1 MPLSKKAFGE
11 AMAILGTYYD
21 KIEATL
27 GDTIK
32 TKAWYSA
39 LQDMED
45 DELRAAVNDYV
56 KTGKFAPMP
65 ADLWDRVR
73 TMREAQNPQLTAEEA
88 WTIVYRDIS
97 RLGYYAE
104 PEYDDRKLEAAKNS
118 IGWETLCDLNDNTL
132 MATRAHFLRI
142 YGSFTQREKV
152 AAASDN
158 PIAKAFANN
167 LMAQLTGKKALK
179 ELEGNH
185 DH

>member
-21 KIEATL
+21 KIDATL

-88 WTIVYRDIS
+88 WGVVYRDIS
-97 RLGYYAE
+97 RYGYYSE
-104 PEYDDRKLEAAKNS
+104 PTYDDWKLEAAKNS
-118 IGWETLCDLNDNTL
+118 IGWGTLCDLTENTL
-132 MATRAHFLRI
+132 MPTRAHFMRI
-142 YGSFTQREKV
+142 YGSFAQRERV
-152 AAASDN
+152 ATQTNN
-158 PIAKAFANN
+158 PMAIAFVNN
-167 LMAQLTGKKALK
+167 LAKEIAGKVTAPLK
-179 ELEGNH
+179 ELGK
-185 DH
+185 

>member
-45 DELRAAVNDYV
+45 DELRAAVNDYA

-88 WTIVYRDIS
+88 WGILYRDIS

-104 PEYDDRKLEAAKNS
+104 PTYDDCRLEAAKNS
-118 IGWETLCDLNDNTL
+118 IGWSTLCGLTDNTL
-132 MATRAHFLRI
+132 MPTRAHFLRI
-142 YGSFTQREKV
+142 FASFAQREKT
-152 AAASDN
+152 ALQTDS
-158 PIAKAFANN
+158 PKAVEFVNR
-167 LMAQLTGKKALK
+167 LAQELTGKSAVPVK
-179 ELEGNH
+179 ELEKR
-185 DH
+185 